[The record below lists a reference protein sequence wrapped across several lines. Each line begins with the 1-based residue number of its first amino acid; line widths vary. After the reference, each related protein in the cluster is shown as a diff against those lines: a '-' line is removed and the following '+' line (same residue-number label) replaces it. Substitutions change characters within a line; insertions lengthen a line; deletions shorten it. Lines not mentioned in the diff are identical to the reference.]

1 MHESLFSIIEF
12 ISLGI
17 GLIGIIIIFDG
28 AFRGFWQYVSL
39 KKYNCENARL
49 SISKHLILG
58 LDFLVAKDIID
69 TFLLSGKNDWM
80 DLVRLVI
87 VVGIRITL
95 SHFLEKE
102 ITILRK
108 RIRPR
113 K

>member
-1 MHESLFSIIEF
+1 MHCALFSIIGF